1 MRNYSVDLRERVIQA
16 YDRAEGTQA
25 KIAKQFGVSR
35 PWVTKL
41 VQRRRETGSV
51 AAKPHGG
58 GQTAKFVGEQ
68 LQDLKNAVSAAP
80 DATLQELLDGSG
92 VKASIMAVQR
102 ALVRLGCRRKKSRCV
117 PPSRIVRMCK
127 SSGRCGGRG

>member
-1 MRNYSVDLRERVIQA
+1 MRSYSMDLRERVIQA
-16 YDRAEGTQA
+16 YDRAGGAQA
-25 KIAKQFGVSR
+25 EIAKQFGVSR
-35 PWVTKL
+35 SWLTKL

-58 GQTAKFVGEQ
+58 GRTAKFVGEQ
-68 LQDLKNAVSAAP
+68 LEELKNSVSAAP

-102 ALVRLGCRRKKSRCV
+102 ALVRLGCHRKKSRCA
-117 PPSRIVRMCK
+117 PASRIVRTCK
-127 SSGRCGGRG
+127 SSGRRGASG

>member
-1 MRNYSVDLRERVIQA
+1 MDLRERVIQA
-16 YDRAEGTQA
+16 YDRAGSAQA

-41 VQRRRETGSV
+41 VHRRRETGSV

-58 GQTAKFVGEQ
+58 GRTAKFVGER
-68 LQDLKNAVSAAP
+68 LEELKKSVRAAP

-102 ALVRLGCRRKKSRCV
+102 ALVRLGCRRKKSRCA
-117 PPSRIVRMCK
+117 PASRIVRMCK
-127 SSGRCGGRG
+127 SSGQCGARG